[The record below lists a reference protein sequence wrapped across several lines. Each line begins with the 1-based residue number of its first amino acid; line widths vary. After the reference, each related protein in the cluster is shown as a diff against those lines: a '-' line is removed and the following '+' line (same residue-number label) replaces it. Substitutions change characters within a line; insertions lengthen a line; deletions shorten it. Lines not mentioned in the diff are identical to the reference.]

1 MSLTLCP
8 GVEETILCERTP
20 TGFRATIA
28 PNTRAAWSVETD
40 SPILTAYAV
49 VHYLYGSVPL
59 SALSLIVK
67 IAFAF

>member
-8 GVEETILCERTP
+8 GVEETILCERTA
-20 TGFRATIA
+20 TGYRATIA
-28 PNTRAAWSVETD
+28 PNTRAAWTVETD

-49 VHYLYGSVPL
+49 VHYLYGDARL
-59 SALSLIVK
+59 SRLSLVVK